1 MIGRLSSSALERWVP
16 SSWTRVRPTREG
28 AGFLLVTLGV
38 MGAAINTGNNLL
50 YLVLA
55 CLLGTLLVS
64 NLLAEWNLRGLVVQ
78 RKLPAELFAQRPALG
93 TVVVD
98 NPRRM
103 GTAWTLRIIQHS
115 RSGELLAEGR
125 LLKVAAG
132 KRAEVF
138 LQWAFPHRGETSL
151 GKIRVESSF
160 PFGLMLRW
168 RMLDAPASLL
178 IYPFP
183 MRGSLH
189 GQAHGKGREAPD
201 PHGRSRTGDLLGLR
215 PYVPGD
221 PIRDV
226 HWPTSARSAAPMV
239 LQRDGHHDVQV
250 VVTVD
255 PSQERE
261 RAISQA
267 TGAVLSHLERGCAV
281 GLQLDGAVY
290 PARSGV
296 AWRAL
301 LLQRLAEAPRAHS

>member
-1 MIGRLSSSALERWVP
+1 MV
-16 SSWTRVRPTREG
+16 
-28 AGFLLVTLGV
+28 VTLGV
-38 MGAAINTGNNLL
+38 MGAAVNTGNNLL

-64 NLLAEWNLRGLVVQ
+64 NLLAEWNLRGLVMH
-78 RKLPAELFAQRPALG
+78 RKLPAELFARRPALG

-98 NPRRM
+98 NPRRL
-103 GTAWTLRIIQHS
+103 GTAWTLRILQHS

-132 KRAEVF
+132 QRAEVF
-138 LQWAFPHRGETSL
+138 LPWSFQRRGVTPVGRL
-151 GKIRVESSF
+151 RVESSF

-168 RMLDAPASLL
+168 RMLDVPASLL
-178 IYPFP
+178 VYPFP
-183 MRGSLH
+183 MSGALD
-189 GQAHGKGREAPD
+189 GQAHGKGRETPD

-226 HWPTSARSAAPMV
+226 HWPTSARGLVPMV
-239 LQRDGHHDVQV
+239 LQRDGHHDAQV
-250 VVTVD
+250 VVTID

-267 TGAVLSHLERGCAV
+267 TGAVLAHLEKGRAV

-290 PARSGV
+290 PARSGT

-301 LLQRLAEAPRAHS
+301 LLQRLAEAPGRRP